1 MEPTTTLILA
11 ALAFGA
17 REVASEA
24 IKDSYKGLK
33 GLIQRRFAGNQEAE
47 TALATYEQDPDIGE
61 GRLKELLAQTG
72 ANTEEEII
80 RASQMLLTHV
90 NPQQAASG
98 KYNVQITG
106 EIQGYVQGD
115 NANVTMTFNNDPVK
129 Q

>member
-1 MEPTTTLILA
+1 MEPATALILT

-24 IKDSYKGLK
+24 IKDSYKKLK
-33 GLIQRRFAGNQEAE
+33 ELIQRKFAGNQEAE
-47 TALATYEQDPDIGE
+47 TALAIYERDPDAGE
-61 GRLKELLAQTG
+61 GRLKKLLSQSG

-80 RASQMLLTHV
+80 QASQRLLVHV

-106 EIQGYVQGD
+106 KVQGYVQGD
-115 NANVTMTFNNDPVK
+115 HANVTMNFNNDPEK

>member
-24 IKDSYKGLK
+24 IKDSYSALK
-33 GLIQRRFAGNQEAE
+33 GLVQRKFAGSQKAE
-47 TALATYEQDPDIGE
+47 TALALYETDPDAGE
-61 GRLKELLAQTG
+61 GELKRLLGDTG
-72 ANTEEEII
+72 ANLDAKII
-80 RASQMLLTHV
+80 KAAQELLVHV
-90 NPQQAASG
+90 NPQQAATG

-106 EIQGYVQGD
+106 KVQGYVQGD
-115 NANVTMTFNNDPVK
+115 HANVTMNFNDDSDK

>member
-24 IKDSYKGLK
+24 IKDSYSALK
-33 GLIQRRFAGNQEAE
+33 RLVQRKFAGSQKAE
-47 TALATYEQDPDIGE
+47 TALALYETDPDAGE
-61 GRLKELLAQTG
+61 GELKRLLGDTG
-72 ANTEEEII
+72 ANMDPEII
-80 RASQMLLTHV
+80 KASQALLVHV
-90 NPQQAASG
+90 NPEQAATG

-106 EIQGYVQGD
+106 KVQGYVQGD
-115 NANVTMTFNNDPVK
+115 HANVTMNFNDDSDK